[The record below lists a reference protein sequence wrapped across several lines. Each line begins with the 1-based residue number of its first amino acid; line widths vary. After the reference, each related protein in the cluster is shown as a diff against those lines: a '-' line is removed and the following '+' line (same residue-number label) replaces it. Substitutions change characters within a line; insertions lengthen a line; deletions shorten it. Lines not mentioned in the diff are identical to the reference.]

1 VTDVRLPAQ
10 PFRWIRYLVEIRTH
24 STAHQD
30 CFVRELLGWE
40 LSDGIIARPL
50 AGYRDEVGYYAF
62 FETQQILNAFP
73 AIEPSV
79 VAEGCPYVG
88 PCRGFFGW
96 IMVDRVNDAKLFGMD
111 AGRAGRGLVIDLGAP
126 QARRA
131 TPIQR
136 QMVAL
141 KSREVSIERLGF
153 LPDVEAVLK
162 HSSDVL
168 LNDDVAY
175 LEHVRNAMQRFA
187 QPQGH
192 GALPLDR
199 RKRGVGKSFASAP
212 IRFWQY
218 VDRSG
223 ASNWF
228 E

>member
-1 VTDVRLPAQ
+1 
-10 PFRWIRYLVEIRTH
+10 
-24 STAHQD
+24 
-30 CFVRELLGWE
+30 
-40 LSDGIIARPL
+40 
-50 AGYRDEVGYYAF
+50 
-62 FETQQILNAFP
+62 
-73 AIEPSV
+73 
-79 VAEGCPYVG
+79 
-88 PCRGFFGW
+88 
-96 IMVDRVNDAKLFGMD
+96 MVDRVNDAKLFGMD

-168 LNDDVAY
+168 LNDDEAY
-175 LEHVRNAMQRFA
+175 LEHVRNAMQRYA
-187 QPQGH
+187 QPPG
-192 GALPLDR
+192 R
-199 RKRGVGKSFASAP
+199 RKRGVGKSFDTAP

-223 ASNWF
+223 ASLWF